1 MVKQRLRIHH
11 PSKKHEEEDDE
22 EDPHKIHLIDPYNFH
37 QHNNN
42 NNEYVPEEFGS
53 TFSSP
58 SLFDVESQPNLESIP
73 NNNNNKNNKKRKTKK
88 KKEKIIFRSIQPSDR
103 EMIQQL
109 HEEWFPVRYQS
120 EFYDDLV
127 HGKMYP
133 TGDPLY
139 TKVAVVVV
147 IMGDDDDD
155 DDDESENDRQ
165 DLDTIALSGSSR
177 TPPYY
182 PNDRIVACIVA
193 TMVPA
198 HRLNRAS
205 RELLLPHSFQGGRR
219 TSTVSSTS
227 TSTSS
232 TASACYIMTLGTV
245 LEYRQ
250 YGLATTLVEQC
261 IQEMVLPLPS
271 CGALYLHVLTTNRA
285 AIRFYEQDRLQFYRV
300 TELFNYYVI
309 DQEQYNC
316 YLYAKYFHGTLQ
328 TRVATHCPYYGPPS
342 LPHYCSPG
350 NRGHLDIFQIL
361 AWWVFRLWS
370 RIKEPLLFFWLKQR
384 QHQHL
389 QQHTKRISRG
399 GRRDEQDSPVDRHK
413 NYLYHNH
420 GQDDDDDDSVSLE

>member
-42 NNEYVPEEFGS
+42 EYVPDEFGS

-58 SLFDVESQPNLESIP
+58 SLFDVESQPNMESIP
-73 NNNNNKNNKKRKTKK
+73 NNNNKNNKKRKTKK

-155 DDDESENDRQ
+155 DESENDLQ
-165 DLDTIALSGSSR
+165 DLDTIALAGSSP
-177 TPPYY
+177 TQPYY
-182 PNDRIVACIVA
+182 PSDKNDRIVACIVA

-219 TSTVSSTS
+219 TSTVSS

-316 YLYAKYFHGTLQ
+316 YLYAKYFHG
-328 TRVATHCPYYGPPS
+328 
-342 LPHYCSPG
+342 

-384 QHQHL
+384 QHL

-420 GQDDDDDDSVSLE
+420 GQDDDDSVSLE